1 MFHLIFSR
9 DSLPCFQVRL
19 GGSHTKIG
27 RSGLCDVVL
36 PDPEISREHVCL
48 YHVEGRFFLKTLTS
62 QKVRIN
68 GKEIECGPL
77 KAGDEI
83 HLARWTVSFQ
93 EKSTLLGPEDPTQ
106 VTGTVEGQTQAVAQN
121 SLGIWTRNFTLI
133 AQQPGKPEQRLLL
146 QEKAMTIGTAPGNNL
161 VLEDPYISAR
171 HLKLTT
177 GEEEGVWI
185 YDLGSTNGTFLG
197 EVKVREARWDPD
209 LPLRIG
215 QCRLHL
221 VEEGG
226 VEELQPLE
234 TDHFCGMVG
243 TSPAMQKLY
252 GSLQRIAP
260 SETTVL
266 ILGES
271 GVGKELVA
279 RGLHQLSR
287 RRSGPFV
294 ALNCGAI
301 PRDLIESELF
311 GHEKGAFTGAMRRHD
326 GAFAQAKGGTLFL
339 DEIGELPLD
348 LQPKLLRVL
357 ESRTYRRLGGSE
369 ELSSDVRVVAATHQ
383 DLAER
388 VKAKQFRGDLFF
400 RLFVFP
406 LAVPPLR
413 ERLEDLPLLAKAFL
427 KEFST
432 GSAVP
437 RLSEAALKK
446 LTGHDFPGNVR
457 ELRNIL
463 LRGLLFAEGRE
474 IPAKSVA
481 FPDDFSSPQRRDD
494 TFAGVQKLET
504 VERKMIERALLVHQ
518 WNKAKAAESL
528 GVAKSTLFTKIKLYD
543 LKDPE
548 EK

>member
-1 MFHLIFSR
+1 MSHLLFSKGPHP
-9 DSLPCFQVRL
+9 LFQVRL
-19 GGSHTKIG
+19 TGSGVKIG
-27 RSGLCDVVL
+27 RSGRCDVVL
-36 PDPEISREHVCL
+36 SDPEISREHAAV
-48 YHVEGRFFLKTLTS
+48 HRIEGHSFLKALGS
-62 QKVRIN
+62 QKIPVN
-68 GKEIECGPL
+68 GKEVEQALL
-77 KAGDEI
+77 KEGDEI
-83 HLARWTVSFQ
+83 RLGPWQISFQ
-93 EKSTLLGPEDPTQ
+93 EKSPANTPEDQTQ
-106 VTGTVEGQTQAVAQN
+106 VTSSAEARTQAVAQN
-121 SLGIWTRNFTLI
+121 SGGIWTQNFSLLVR
-133 AQQPGKPEQRLLL
+133 QPQKSEQRLPFKGRTLSVG
-146 QEKAMTIGTAPGNNL
+146 AAPGNDL
-161 VLEDPYISAR
+161 ILEDPFISSR
-171 HLKLTT
+171 HLKLTL
-177 GEEEGVWI
+177 GEEGVWI
-185 YDLGSTNGTFLG
+185 YDLGSTNGSFLG
-197 EVKVREARWDPD
+197 EVKVREARWDPE
-209 LPLRIG
+209 LPLKIG
-215 QCRLHL
+215 QCQIHL
-221 VEEGG
+221 VEEGR
-226 VEELQPLE
+226 VEELQALE
-234 TDHFCGMVG
+234 IDYFCGMVG
-243 TSPAMQKLY
+243 KAPGMQKLY

-271 GVGKELVA
+271 GSGKELVA
-279 RGLHQLSR
+279 RALHQLSLR
-287 RRSGPFV
+287 KTGPFV
-294 ALNCGAI
+294 AINCGAI

-357 ESRTYRRLGGSE
+357 ESRTFRRVGGSE
-369 ELSSDVRVVAATHQ
+369 EETADVRVVTATHR

-388 VKAKQFRGDLFF
+388 VKKKQFREDLFF

-413 ERLEDLPLLAKAFL
+413 ERLEDLPLLAKSFL

-432 GSAVP
+432 GTTVP

-463 LRGLLFAEGRE
+463 LRGILFAEGRE
-474 IPAKSVA
+474 IPAKAVA
-481 FPDDFSSPQRRDD
+481 FPEEFSASKERDE
-494 TFAGVQKLET
+494 TFAGVQKLEE
-504 VERKMIERALLVHQ
+504 VERKMILRALTAHQ

-528 GVAKSTLFTKIKLYD
+528 GVAKSTLFSKIKLYG